1 MGKTLN
7 FGNAISLPTG
17 MGIVPDSESKILNRL
32 AKESMDPLERERL
45 RALYVLSMLFSEGSF
60 KYILS

>member
-1 MGKTLN
+1 MPYGSP
-7 FGNAISLPTG
+7 AE